1 MMGADVLYLVAET
14 PGNHGVFDKPVE
26 TARKVFCTVKSVGWS
41 EFYTAKQNGLAPS
54 IIFVLA
60 DYAEYKGEKIALWTP
75 HGAEAQQ
82 RYRIIRT
89 YTNNQTI
96 ELVCEEATVDA

>member
-1 MMGADVLYLVAET
+1 MNRSDVLYLVAEN
-14 PGNHGVFDKPVE
+14 PAAHGVFDKPTE
-26 TARKVFCTVKSVGWS
+26 TARKVFCTVRSVGWN

-54 IIFVLA
+54 IVFVLA
-60 DYAEYKGEKIALWTP
+60 DYAEYKNEKIALWTP

>member
-1 MMGADVLYLVAET
+1 MNRSDVLYLVAEN
-14 PGNHGVFDKPVE
+14 PAAHGVFDKPTE
-26 TARKVFCTVKSVGWS
+26 TARKVFCTVRSVGWN

-54 IIFVLA
+54 IVFVLA

-96 ELVCEEATVDA
+96 ELVCEEATIDA